1 MAALTE
7 GVVVVS
13 GGYSRRQLRKDVDQ
27 GITHNDMFT
36 LTPESEYF
44 VNVYSKAKRCCR

>member
-13 GGYSRRQLRKDVDQ
+13 GGYSRRQLKKDVDQ

-36 LTPESEYF
+36 LIPESEYY
-44 VNVYSKAKRCCR
+44 VYVYSKAKGCSR